1 MNEVG
6 TVYIITR
13 YIIHPTI
20 GKIKTKRK
28 RKNEKGNARC
38 VFQLTMI

>member
-20 GKIKTKRK
+20 GKIKTKRNK
-28 RKNEKGNARC
+28 ETKKETPGVC
-38 VFQLTMI
+38 FQLTMI